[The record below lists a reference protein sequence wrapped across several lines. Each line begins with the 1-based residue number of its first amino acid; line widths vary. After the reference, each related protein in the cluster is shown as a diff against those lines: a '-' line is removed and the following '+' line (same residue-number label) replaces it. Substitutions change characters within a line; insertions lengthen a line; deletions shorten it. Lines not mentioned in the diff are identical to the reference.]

1 MTLLHELLDY
11 LLALL
16 GIRSRPQ
23 PIPVP
28 VESTPRRPGG
38 AR

>member
-1 MTLLHELLDY
+1 MTVLQAVLDY
-11 LLALL
+11 LLSLL
-16 GIRSRPQ
+16 GLRSRPQ

-28 VESTPRRPGG
+28 VRTESRRPGG